1 MKKKKISEHYL
12 KSKGLHL
19 NYSIISDLI
28 EKNAKVL
35 DLGCG
40 SGELLKLL
48 KEKKN
53 ISGRGIEI
61 DQDNVISCIEKG
73 ISVFQGDLDE
83 GLAEYEEKAYDYV
96 VLSQTLQWTKKP
108 DYVIDE
114 MLRVGKKGVISFPNF
129 AYWRVRCQLFFGG
142 FMPKSKMLP
151 FEWFNTPNI
160 HLLTINDFRKFCKE
174 RNIKIIDE
182 SYTTRACVRNG
193 FFHKLLSNIFAEEVI
208 FIVTR

>member
-1 MKKKKISEHYL
+1 MLKKKANKHYL
-12 KSKGLHL
+12 NSKGLYL
-19 NYSIISDLI
+19 NYSIISDII

-53 ISGRGIEI
+53 VSGRGIEI

-83 GLAEYEEKAYDYV
+83 GLAEYKDKSYDYV
-96 VLSQTLQWTKKP
+96 VLNQTLQWTKKP
-108 DYVIDE
+108 DYVMTE

-129 AYWRVRCQLFFGG
+129 AYWRVRLQLFFGG
-142 FMPKSKMLP
+142 HMPKSKILP
-151 FEWFNTPNI
+151 FDWYNTPNI
-160 HLLTINDFRKFCKE
+160 HLLTINDFRRFCKE
-174 RNIKIIDE
+174 NNISIINE
-182 SYTTRACVRNG
+182 VYTTRSCVKKG
-193 FFHKLLSNIFAEEVI
+193 FIDGLFSNLFSEEAI